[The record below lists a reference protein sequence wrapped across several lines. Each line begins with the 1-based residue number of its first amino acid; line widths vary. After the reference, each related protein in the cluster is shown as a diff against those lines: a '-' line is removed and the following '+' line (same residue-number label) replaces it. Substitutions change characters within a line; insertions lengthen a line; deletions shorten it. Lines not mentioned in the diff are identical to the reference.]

1 MRPGAN
7 PIEKLKAEKDGLD
20 MLGEIGELAARHGGW
35 ETLDKGDRERLKW
48 IGTFF
53 RKPTP
58 GQFMMRVRITNGQA
72 TSTQLRALADIAGRL
87 GNGFLDLTTRQQIQL
102 RAIKLGEVPEILEA
116 LQGIDL
122 NSFQTGMDNIRN
134 VNCCPLAGL
143 TAGELFD
150 ASSAGAEYTDIFLR
164 NPAFTNLPRKFN
176 VTITGCRENCTH
188 SETQDIAMTPAV
200 LDSDGTPGFNVAV
213 GGKMGSGG
221 MTVAQPLDVFA
232 APHEA
237 GRLAAEITL
246 LFRDEG
252 ARGPRTKARL
262 AFLVQDWGVERLRA
276 KLEERWGAPLA
287 RAGRDA
293 RSAKRTDHLGV
304 QPQGQDGL
312 HSVGLCVPTG
322 RIESR
327 HLSEMADLADRYG
340 TGEIRLTTDQNA
352 IIVNVPEAKL
362 PALLGEPL
370 LEALSPNAH
379 PFTRGLVT
387 CTGVDYCNLALIE
400 TKSTGRE
407 MAEAMAKRFPKAGP
421 LRMHWSGC
429 PAGCANHQAADI
441 GFQGA
446 KVRVDGEIVDA
457 VNIFAGGRTGADART
472 GQKVM
477 ELVPVRDLADVL
489 PGLIEQ
495 YQP

>member
-58 GQFMMRVRITNGQA
+58 GQFMMRVRITNGQT
-72 TSTQLRALADIAGRL
+72 TSTQLRALADIAERL
-87 GNGFLDLTTRQQIQL
+87 GNGFLDQTTRQQIQL

-150 ASSAGAEYTDIFLR
+150 ASSAGAEYTEIFLR

-232 APHEA
+232 APHEG

-246 LFRDEG
+246 LFRDAG
-252 ARGPRTKARL
+252 ARGPADQGPPGLSCAGLGGGTPAGEAGGAVGSAAGQGRSRC
-262 AFLVQDWGVERLRA
+262 
-276 KLEERWGAPLA
+276 EERQEDGPPGRSAAGAR
-287 RAGRDA
+287 RASQRGAVRSYGPHREPASLGDGRPGGQVRDGRD
-293 RSAKRTDHLGV
+293 SAD
-304 QPQGQDGL
+304 DG
-312 HSVGLCVPTG
+312 P
-322 RIESR
+322 ER
-327 HLSEMADLADRYG
+327 H
-340 TGEIRLTTDQNA
+340 
-352 IIVNVPEAKL
+352 
-362 PALLGEPL
+362 
-370 LEALSPNAH
+370 H
-379 PFTRGLVT
+379 
-387 CTGVDYCNLALIE
+387 
-400 TKSTGRE
+400 RE
-407 MAEAMAKRFPKAGP
+407 RA
-421 LRMHWSGC
+421 
-429 PAGCANHQAADI
+429 
-441 GFQGA
+441 
-446 KVRVDGEIVDA
+446 
-457 VNIFAGGRTGADART
+457 
-472 GQKVM
+472 
-477 ELVPVRDLADVL
+477 
-489 PGLIEQ
+489 
-495 YQP
+495 